1 VDDVTIT
8 IKDVAKKANVSIA
21 TVSAVVNKTKFVS
34 EDLKARVEKAIDE
47 LGYRPNKIA
56 RSLKRKESKLIG
68 VTVTEITNP
77 FYPLMLKGVED
88 IALANGYH
96 LILCP
101 TGDDSEKEYEL
112 LQSMLDQGVDGIILA
127 TIDENNSPCTQL
139 LQKEGIPHV
148 LINRAPDDYQ
158 GNVVRIDSEKV
169 GKMATDYLVNLGH
182 RDIAFMGGG
191 RLNSVQR
198 EEGYKKALL
207 EHGLALKEN
216 RMIMSDYQITSAYN
230 DMNSLLATGDVP
242 TAVFAASD
250 IMAFGAI
257 KALLDA
263 GYKVP
268 EEVSVIGSDNISFSE
283 DFRIPLTT
291 IDVHTYEIGRIG
303 AEILMQLLA
312 NKEKEEQPHKNF
324 LLEPKL
330 IIRESSDIVKKLK
343 MGMVE

>member
-1 VDDVTIT
+1 LNIT

-34 EDLKARVEKAIDE
+34 DDLKVRVEQAIEE

-88 IALANGYH
+88 IALANGYN

-101 TGDDSEKEYEL
+101 TGDDPDKEYEL
-112 LQSMLDQGVDGIILA
+112 LQSLLDQGVDGVVLA
-127 TIDENNSPCTQL
+127 TIDQENSACTKL

-148 LINRAPDDYQ
+148 LINRAPDNYQ

-169 GKMATDYLVNLGH
+169 GMMATNYLINLGH
-182 RDIAFMGGG
+182 EDIAFLGGD

-207 EHGLALKEN
+207 ENSIQLNEN
-216 RMIMSDYQITSAYN
+216 RIIMSDYQITSAYN
-230 DMNSLLATGDVP
+230 DMNSLLAKGDVP

-268 EEVSVIGSDNISFSE
+268 EDVSVIGSDNISFSE

-303 AEILMQLLA
+303 AEILMQSLS
-312 NKEKEEQPHKNF
+312 NKEKDDQQYKNF

-330 IIRESSDIVKKLK
+330 IIRESSDIVKKQK
-343 MGMVE
+343 IGMVE